1 MNRRERRKAM
11 TKRSRLQE
19 SNSLTDLAARI
30 RGYHEATVAALGKS
44 LEYGMAAG
52 DLLIE
57 AKAQLKHG
65 EWLPWLEANCGL
77 SERSAQVYM
86 RLARN
91 REKVKSAVAADLDL
105 TIDAA
110 LQLLANPNAKA
121 SEPVDL
127 DELSLGQIMQ
137 LKLWRIDPRINLLPL
152 GLSLP
157 EI

>member
-1 MNRRERRKAM
+1 MRRANI
-11 TKRSRLQE
+11 S
-19 SNSLTDLAARI
+19 
-30 RGYHEATVAALGKS
+30 GKS
-44 LEYGMAAG
+44 AHT
-52 DLLIE
+52 DFSSISVI
-57 AKAQLKHG
+57 HFTV
-65 EWLPWLEANCGL
+65 LP
-77 SERSAQVYM
+77 VFTT
-86 RLARN
+86 
-91 REKVKSAVAADLDL
+91 EKVKSAVAADLDL